1 MSRRS
6 IVVLALTLSGCWSGY
21 AGRVSVHAEVLTLT
35 ADKLVSLIEASRPPT
50 AESMGEFVYPAK
62 RTRELLRDYA
72 GYEEYE
78 SYRKLEE
85 LVQRYETLVQR
96 VDRLRAGRSDWA
108 GEAAA
113 LRAETEAIRRLAAEI
128 DGALEGRR

>member
-1 MSRRS
+1 MSRRA
-6 IVVLALTLSGCWSGY
+6 IVVLALGLAGCWSGY

-35 ADKLVSLIEASRPPT
+35 ANKLVSLIEAGRPPT

-72 GYEEYE
+72 GYKDHQ
-78 SYRKLEE
+78 SYRQLEE

-96 VDRLRAGRSDWA
+96 VDTLRAGRSDWG
-108 GEAAA
+108 GEVAA
-113 LRAETEAIRRLAAEI
+113 LRAETEALRRLAAEI
-128 DGALEGRR
+128 DRALEGRN